1 MGFHGEHGPLVIRL
15 RHLALAA
22 GLAAAPLP
30 GAACGVELILA
41 MDVSRS
47 VMNDEYDLQ
56 MQGLGAAF
64 QDPEVQELIRLAGG
78 VAATVTQWSGVDNQA
93 QSIPW
98 ALLTDAASADAFA
111 ERVANQGRWF
121 FGAFTAPGDALVHAR
136 ALSARN
142 PHDCA
147 RKVIDLSG
155 DGYGNRGRDARA
167 ISRALVA
174 EGFTINALAILG
186 ALNSPEEYFRDNIIG
201 GAGAFVETADGF
213 EDYAAAIRR
222 KLIRELSPAFA
233 MVFE

>member
-1 MGFHGEHGPLVIRL
+1 MGFDGEYGPLVMRL
-15 RHLALAA
+15 GGRLAFAA

-64 QDPEVQELIRLAGG
+64 RDREVQELIRIAGG

-98 ALLTDAASADAFA
+98 SLLTDAASSEAFA
-111 ERVANQGRWF
+111 DRVAAQGRWF
-121 FGAFTAPGDALVHAR
+121 FGAFTAPGEALTHAR
-136 ALSARN
+136 SISARN

-155 DGYGNRGRDARA
+155 DGYGNRGRAARDV
-167 ISRALVA
+167 SRALAA

-186 ALNSPEEYFRDNIIG
+186 ALNSPEDYYRENIIAG
-201 GAGAFVETADGF
+201 PGAFVETADGF
-213 EDYAAAIRR
+213 EDYESAIRR

-233 MVFE
+233 MVE